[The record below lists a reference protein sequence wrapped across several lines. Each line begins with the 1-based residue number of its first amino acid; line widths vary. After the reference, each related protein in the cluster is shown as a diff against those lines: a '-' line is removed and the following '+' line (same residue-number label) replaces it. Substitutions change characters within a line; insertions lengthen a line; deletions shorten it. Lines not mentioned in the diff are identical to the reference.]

1 MNPME
6 AMGTALAVFLT
17 LMILSYLI
25 EDTAVYRLAASL
37 LVGLSIGYFTAVML
51 WNVLIPQWRALLVAV
66 DPARR
71 AFLLLQLGLGLLVL
85 AKGVPR
91 LGILGDLGLAIA
103 LGVGLGIAGA
113 GALFGTI
120 GPQVAAGAGQGF
132 TLGLA
137 ATLLAL
143 LAAQFYRPPAR
154 SPALSAAWVVL
165 QGLGRA
171 VWAFTLGALFGSALI
186 TGISLLI
193 GRAEFLIQALSRWG
207 P

>member
-6 AMGTALAVFLT
+6 AVGTALAVFLT
-17 LMILSYLI
+17 LMILSDLI

-51 WNVLIPQWRALLVAV
+51 WNVLIPQWRALPAAE

-103 LGVGLGIAGA
+103 PGGGPGDRRGGGAVRDHRGLRW
-113 GALFGTI
+113 
-120 GPQVAAGAGQGF
+120 P
-132 TLGLA
+132 
-137 ATLLAL
+137 
-143 LAAQFYRPPAR
+143 R
-154 SPALSAAWVVL
+154 
-165 QGLGRA
+165 GRA
-171 VWAFTLGALFGSALI
+171 RGSPW
-186 TGISLLI
+186 GW
-193 GRAEFLIQALSRWG
+193 RRRCSRCWPPSSTARRRG
-207 P
+207 PLP